1 MKLSKNGVGFIVLV
15 LSTIGV
21 TVAESDLITT
31 IATLGQIASGVLM
44 FINQFKRED
53 VKSFVFKK

>member
-21 TVAESDLITT
+21 TVAEADLLIT
-31 IATLGQIASGVLM
+31 ISTLGQIVSGVLM
-44 FINQFKRED
+44 FLNQWKRPD
-53 VKSFVFKK
+53 VKSFIFKE